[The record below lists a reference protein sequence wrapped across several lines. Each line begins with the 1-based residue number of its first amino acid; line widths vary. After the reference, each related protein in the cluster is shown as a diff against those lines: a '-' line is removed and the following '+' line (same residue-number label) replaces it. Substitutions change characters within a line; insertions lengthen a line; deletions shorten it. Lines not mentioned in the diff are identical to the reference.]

1 MNSRRQ
7 IGRWVFSVIFALG
20 LSAFVVSSWAQEQ
33 IPANESIQTDEQKQA
48 DEQKQPEEQK
58 KDDGQ
63 KQDEQKQEE
72 QKQEEQKQDG
82 QKQEEQKQDGQKQ
95 DGQQEGQKQDEQKQP
110 APAESG
116 SADAAKPAEN
126 AAPAAEAKPAEA
138 QPAAAAE
145 KPAEVKPAETKP
157 AEAKPAEAKPAE
169 AKPAETKPADAKP
182 AEPKKEEKKYETET
196 LKSEPLELDF
206 EAEAV
211 LWSEENTPVKITIK
225 QGTVLKVKTAVPHGQ
240 MVRKGDTLVT
250 FDTEDYK
257 TKLAEKKLELQLA
270 RLNHKKAKLQLELA
284 RKESAWN
291 KEVVQRSKGEAE
303 DEAAFTAKYDF
314 EFLKRLYPMRLKEAE
329 MNYEAQKS
337 ELEQLEK
344 MYKADDMTDETEEM
358 VLRRQR
364 RAVEVA
370 SFNLDIAKARFE
382 WMDTRG
388 YNRLVRDEKEDVRSK
403 LAAIDTKIALL
414 EPNEKILELEAQKA
428 EMAMKKQEKEFH
440 ELEADGKAMK
450 CVAPCDGMVFYGVL
464 HNGKWDGFQ
473 KVSEVLQA
481 DEKLPADTEFLTIV
495 NPQKVFLKLT
505 LKEETFSM
513 AAVGQKGFF
522 QLKAYPEREL
532 PVVMNSLKDIPQ
544 AGTYEATA
552 TVTLDPAMKAFPGM
566 RGVATLFAAR
576 KTNTL
581 FVPESAVGRDTDL
594 RRFVYVLNKDK
605 NEPEKRFVQ
614 VGRKQKDRVEILD
627 GLDPGMEVLKDCKK
641 AN

>member
-7 IGRWVFSVIFALG
+7 IGRWVFAVIFALG

-33 IPANESIQTDEQKQA
+33 TPANESVQTEEQKQA

-63 KQDEQKQEE
+63 KQDEQKQDGQNQDGQNQDG
-72 QKQEEQKQDG
+72 QKQDEQKQDG
-82 QKQEEQKQDGQKQ
+82 QKQEEQK
-95 DGQQEGQKQDEQKQP
+95 QEGQKQDEQKQP

-138 QPAAAAE
+138 
-145 KPAEVKPAETKP
+145 KPAEAKPAETAPAEVKPAETKPAETKP
-157 AEAKPAEAKPAE
+157 AEAKPAETKPAE
-169 AKPAETKPADAKP
+169 AKP

-270 RLNHKKAKLQLELA
+270 RLNHQKAKLQLELA

-344 MYKADDMTDETEEM
+344 MYKADDMTDETEEF
-358 VLRRQR
+358 VLKRQR
-364 RAVEVA
+364 RALEVA
-370 SFNLDIAKARFE
+370 SFNLDVAKARFE

-388 YNRLVRDEKEDVRSK
+388 YNRMIRGEKEEVRSK
-403 LAAIDTKIALL
+403 LASIDTKIALL

-428 EMAMKKQEKEFH
+428 EMAQKKLEKEFR

-450 CVAPCDGMVFYGVL
+450 CVAPCDGMVFYGVF
-464 HNGKWDGFQ
+464 HNGKWEGFQ
-473 KVSEVLQA
+473 KVSEVLQP
-481 DEKLPADTEFLTIV
+481 DEKVPADTEFLTIV
-495 NPQKVFLKLT
+495 NPQKVFLKLSV
-505 LKEETFSM
+505 KEESFSM

-532 PVVMNSLKDIPQ
+532 PVVMNSLNDIPQ
-544 AGTYEATA
+544 AGSYEATA

-566 RGVATLFAAR
+566 RGLATLFAAR

-594 RRFVYVLNKDK
+594 RRFVFVLNKDK

-614 VGRKQKDRVEILD
+614 VGRKQKDRIEILD
-627 GLDPGMEVLKDCKK
+627 GLDPGMEVLKDYKK
-641 AN
+641 AD